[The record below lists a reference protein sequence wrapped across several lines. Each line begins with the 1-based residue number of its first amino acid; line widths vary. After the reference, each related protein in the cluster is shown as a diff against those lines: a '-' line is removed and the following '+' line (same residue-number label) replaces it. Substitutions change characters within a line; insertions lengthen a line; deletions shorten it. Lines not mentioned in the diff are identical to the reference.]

1 MFFQNFF
8 GPNNKSTVSYEQK
21 SFSLL
26 RGFSVLEQI
35 VLNVLFMAFFVLLRI
50 YTLYM
55 LAVIFY
61 LTQQQVTQQL

>member
-1 MFFQNFF
+1 M
-8 GPNNKSTVSYEQK
+8 
-21 SFSLL
+21 
-26 RGFSVLEQI
+26 LEQI

-61 LTQQQVTQQL
+61 LTQQQQQVTQQL